1 MTIRYSKAGIFP
13 AFFLLLFLA
22 VAVSAA
28 ENVQGIWV
36 VRHSITSPQKVTR
49 VVNYAHQNGYTD
61 LFIQVRGR
69 GDAYYN
75 TQLVPRSDLL
85 PSNNYDPLVDVIN
98 QAHAAGIRVHAWV
111 NMYLSW
117 SAKTL
122 PRDPNH
128 VVNQHPE
135 WTEVNG
141 RGKSD
146 LEFVAQNGKKG
157 REGVYLSPLN
167 DDVNQHLH
175 QVITELVRNYD
186 LDGIHMDYVR
196 FQDRDYGY
204 NREGRKKFL
213 MQYNVDPI
221 TLGNGKGSYWYR
233 LNPEDKE
240 KYWLLWNQ
248 FRRNELSVFIGQ
260 LHKSIQQID
269 PAIKLSAAVK
279 PNPEI
284 ARSRFFQDWPRWLAE
299 DQIDFVVPMN
309 YATADRDFIHSMT
322 MIKNTGLDREKIY
335 MGIAT
340 YNQNS
345 RISSAKIGH
354 AREAGF
360 GNMVIFSYDTYEKD
374 PRYFDLIHQRFK
386 Q

>member
-1 MTIRYSKAGIFP
+1 MTIRYLKAGIIP
-13 AFFLLLFLA
+13 AFLLLLNLTF
-22 VAVSAA
+22 VQAA
-28 ENVQGIWV
+28 PVQGIWV
-36 VRHSITSPQKVTR
+36 VRHSITSPQKVR
-49 VVNYAHQNGYTD
+49 KVVDFAQRNGYTD

-75 TQLVPRSDLL
+75 SQLVPRTTLL
-85 PSNNYDPLVDVIN
+85 PANDYDPLTDIIS
-98 QAHAAGIRVHAWV
+98 QAHAKGIRVHAWV

-117 SAKTL
+117 SAREL
-122 PRDPNH
+122 PENPQH
-128 VVNQHPE
+128 IVNAHPE

-146 LEFVAQNGKKG
+146 MEFIPQNGQNG

-167 DDVNQHLH
+167 DEVNQHLL
-175 QVITELVRNYD
+175 QVISEIVTHYAV
-186 LDGIHMDYVR
+186 DGIHLDYIR

-240 KYWLLWNQ
+240 KYWLLWNA
-248 FRRNELSVFIGQ
+248 FRRNQ
-260 LHKSIQQID
+260 LTEYVAQIHKTIQLLD
-269 PAIKLSAAVK
+269 PAVKLSAAVK
-279 PNPEI
+279 PNPEL
-284 ARSRFFQDWPRWLAE
+284 AKSRFFQDWSTWLSTGAV
-299 DQIDFVVPMN
+299 DFVVPMN
-309 YATADRDFIHSMT
+309 YATADNDFMHSIT
-322 MIKNTGLDREKIY
+322 VIKNAGLPRDRIY

-345 RISSAKIGH
+345 YNSSGKIGQ
-354 AREAGF
+354 ARRAGF
-360 GNMVIFSYDTYEKD
+360 DNLVIFSFDTYEQN
-374 PRYFDLIHQRFK
+374 PAYFDAIQRSLK